1 MEGLYIVVGI
11 ISGIASGMFGL
22 GGGTI
27 IVPMM
32 LSLGF
37 SVHQAVGISVLQMIF
52 ASLFGSIINYKK
64 RLLSLKDGIL
74 LGIGGAIGAS
84 FSGKVLQI
92 LSETKLTFIFL
103 LLMCLSFYNFL
114 NKKNGDIKQKFVKTT
129 AQAYYVCILICTGII
144 TGIFSV
150 SLGVGGGLLMM
161 PILMHFLGFNTKKI
175 SVLSLFFIICSSIS
189 GALSLFQHQIID
201 FNILYVGLFVGVS
214 AMIGVS
220 IGIFLVQKITLS
232 LHKRV
237 LSCIYVFA
245 ISLTAY
251 HLLERLI

>member
-1 MEGLYIVVGI
+1 MESLYIVVGMF
-11 ISGIASGMFGL
+11 SGIVSGMFGL

-27 IVPMM
+27 IVPIM

-92 LSETKLTFIFL
+92 LSEAKLTLIFL

-114 NKKNGDIKQKFVKTT
+114 NKKNDVIRHNFVKTKT
-129 AQAYYVCILICTGII
+129 QVYYICVLVFTGII
-144 TGIFSV
+144 TGFFSV

-161 PILMHFLGFNTKKI
+161 PILMHFLGFDTKKI

-189 GALSLFQHQIID
+189 GTLSLFQHQIID
-201 FNILYVGLFVGVS
+201 FNILYVGLFVGIS

-220 IGIFLVQKITLS
+220 IGIYLVQRIALS

-245 ISLTAY
+245 ISLTGY
-251 HLLERLI
+251 HLLERFI

>member
-64 RLLSLKDGIL
+64 RLLSLKDGVL
-74 LGIGGAIGAS
+74 LGIGGVIGAS

-114 NKKNGDIKQKFVKTT
+114 NKKNGNTEQKTIKTT
-129 AQAYYVCILICTGII
+129 KTYYVSVLIFTGMI

-161 PILMHFLGFNTKKI
+161 PILMHFLGFDTKKI

-245 ISLTAY
+245 ISLTTY